1 MSGDGATPARG
12 RRRVPV
18 EAHGLAVHAISLGG
32 TLGGDPPTGQLFR
45 RVVHQSPR
53 SVHMSE
59 EDQVETLTALTQP
72 FGAKQLYESRTI
84 LIMGEI
90 NSMVAERVTAQLL
103 ALSGQSRDPIRL
115 FIHSNGGHVESG
127 DTIHDMIKFVQ
138 ARIIMVGTGWVASAG
153 THIYLAVPRE
163 DRYALPNTRFMIHQ
177 PLGGVGGRAADL
189 QIEAEEILKARER
202 LNRTIAE
209 ATGQP
214 IARVRKDTDRNFWMS
229 PAEAKEYGIVG
240 TIIASSADLPR

>member
-1 MSGDGATPARG
+1 MAD
-12 RRRVPV
+12 
-18 EAHGLAVHAISLGG
+18 E
-32 TLGGDPPTGQLFR
+32 DPI
-45 RVVHQSPR
+45 
-53 SVHMSE
+53 
-59 EDQVETLTALTQP
+59 ETLTAMTQP
-72 FGAKQLYESRTI
+72 FGAKQLFESRTV

-90 NSMVAERVTAQLL
+90 NSAIAERVTAQLL
-103 ALSGQSRDPIRL
+103 ALSGQSKESIRV

-127 DTIHDMIKFVQ
+127 DTIHDMIKFVEP
-138 ARIIMVGTGWVASAG
+138 RIVMLGTGWVASAG

-189 QIEAEEILKARER
+189 QIEAEEILKARDR

-214 IARVRKDTDRNFWMS
+214 LAKVKKDTDRNFWMS
-229 PAEAKEYGIVG
+229 PEEAREYGIVG
-240 TIIASSADLPR
+240 KIVSSSVEVPR